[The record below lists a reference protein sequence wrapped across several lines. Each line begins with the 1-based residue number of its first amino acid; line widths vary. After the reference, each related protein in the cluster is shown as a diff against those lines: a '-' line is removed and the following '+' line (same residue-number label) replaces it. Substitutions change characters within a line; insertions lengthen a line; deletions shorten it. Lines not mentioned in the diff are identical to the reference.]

1 MPKPILPEGLTP
13 STRAGKA
20 VRVLLDAKTDELL
33 AFAKVA
39 MSGDVDGVHDMRV
52 AAKRLREAIRLCR
65 RLLPKKRYTRAMA
78 LVEQLNDA
86 LGRVRELDVM
96 IEAARTLTAEA
107 PQAAP
112 VLDVVAAIWAERRA
126 QLHGDLVLLW
136 DNLLGQ
142 GKLLQRLRRLARSAG
157 KRGARL
163 AKLPLD
169 QYAYLAIAAAAERVK
184 QRLEPVLSSD
194 DPAALHPLRIA
205 IKRLKYSMEP
215 FLAVLPAL
223 QAPYEDVAQLQEML
237 GAAQDQNVLVSALTD
252 YLAERELLETEAAQ
266 AAINAVKAR
275 QAEMSAAARD
285 RADALATIEWYCKL
299 LDAVD

>member
-13 STRAGKA
+13 STRAAKA
-20 VRVLLDAKTDELL
+20 VRVLLDVKTDELL
-33 AFAKVA
+33 AFAKAA
-39 MSGDVDGVHDMRV
+39 MSGDVDGVHDMRIAV
-52 AAKRLREAIRLCR
+52 KRLREAMRLCR
-65 RLLPKKRYTRAMA
+65 RLLPKKRYARVMS

-96 IEAARTLTAEA
+96 IEAVRTLAAEA

-142 GKLLQRLRRLARSAG
+142 SKLLQRLRRLARSAG

-169 QYAYLAIAAAAERVK
+169 QYVYVAIGAAAERVR
-184 QRLEPVLSSD
+184 QRLEPALGSD

-205 IKRLKYSMEP
+205 VKRLKYSMEP
-215 FLAVLPAL
+215 FLAVLPGL
-223 QAPYEDVAQLQEML
+223 QDPYEDVAQLQETL
-237 GAAQDQNVLVSALTD
+237 GAVQDQNVLVSTLTD

-275 QAEMSAAARD
+275 QAEMCAAARGQ
-285 RADALATIEWYCKL
+285 AVTLATIEWHRKL
-299 LDAVD
+299 LDAMD